1 MLREWGCQLCNEL
14 DPETRKARPEEPRAG
29 VDILESGQLAR
40 LLTSGLGG
48 LGGSTVSSL
57 AGLGA
62 EPRKVWI
69 LEYSGSS
76 EIMPERSLPET
87 LTITRPVT
95 DTIVALIVVIMI
107 QVLGLLAGSD
117 KSVGS
122 ESGNVLYHLTTDNG
136 NVIFCCRVLFYLEI
150 SALNSQPGDIRPKP

>member
-1 MLREWGCQLCNEL
+1 
-14 DPETRKARPEEPRAG
+14 
-29 VDILESGQLAR
+29 
-40 LLTSGLGG
+40 
-48 LGGSTVSSL
+48 
-57 AGLGA
+57 
-62 EPRKVWI
+62 
-69 LEYSGSS
+69 
-76 EIMPERSLPET
+76 MPERSLPET

-122 ESGNVLYHLTTDNG
+122 ESGNVLYHLITDNG
-136 NVIFCCRVLFYLEI
+136 NVIFCCRVFFYFEI

>member
-1 MLREWGCQLCNEL
+1 
-14 DPETRKARPEEPRAG
+14 
-29 VDILESGQLAR
+29 
-40 LLTSGLGG
+40 
-48 LGGSTVSSL
+48 
-57 AGLGA
+57 
-62 EPRKVWI
+62 
-69 LEYSGSS
+69 
-76 EIMPERSLPET
+76 MPERSLPET